1 MQNVMTPLLKAVK
14 ACSEVDAASVWCL
27 DVSAGIAQLIA
38 HSNADTRAY
47 RHEIL
52 DATFIEKILGDDIL
66 SFQGAA
72 SALDYLTTPGYIAVW
87 RVAEV
92 GSQCY
97 FLVGFQED
105 RPLTVLQLERLRSF
119 VELMQALWT
128 SSWGARRRVQGR
140 LLSHHV
146 RFSEER
152 IRRQIAQLL
161 HGPLQT
167 KVLLLEKDIHDLRQE
182 WLENPKECVDRLA
195 GIETRLAHFR
205 DHDLRALSHRLYP
218 DLIQV
223 GLVPALR
230 GLKGSLEP
238 RLKVRL
244 YISEAL
250 QVLDTPIKNRLPE
263 SLRLD
268 LYRVIEEAANNAMRH
283 GAAQCL
289 EVRLD
294 YSPIEGICLWI
305 QDDGMG
311 WRAADP
317 RPGFGLRTIERRLRR
332 WHGRLTIHTD
342 SAGGAALTIAIPYRA
357 APARH
362 RNVGG

>member
-1 MQNVMTPLLKAVK
+1 MKNVMTPLLKAVK
-14 ACSEVDAASVWCL
+14 ACSEVDAASVWYL
-27 DVSAGIAQLIA
+27 DMSTGLAQLIA
-38 HSNADTRAY
+38 HSNADTRAD
-47 RHEIL
+47 RHETL
-52 DATFIEKILGDDIL
+52 DASCLEKILGDDVL
-66 SFQGAA
+66 SYKGAVPA
-72 SALDYLTTPGYIAVW
+72 VDSLAMPGYIAVW

-92 GSQCY
+92 GSHSY
-97 FLVGFQED
+97 FLVGFQKE
-105 RPLTVLQLERLRSF
+105 RPLTLRQLQRLRSF
-119 VELMQALWT
+119 VEVVQALLT
-128 SSWGARRRVQGR
+128 SAWGASHRIQGR
-140 LLSHHV
+140 LVSHYV

-182 WLENPKECVDRLA
+182 WLENPMECMDRLA
-195 GIETRLAHFR
+195 DIEARLAHFR

-238 RLKVRL
+238 RLTVRL

-250 QVLDTPIKNRLPE
+250 QALDTPIKNRLPE

-294 YSPIEGICLWI
+294 YSPVEGLYLRI
-305 QDDGMG
+305 QDDGVG
-311 WRAADP
+311 WHAEDP
-317 RPGFGLRTIERRLRR
+317 RPGFGLRMIQRRLRR
-332 WHGRLTIHTD
+332 WHGRLTIHAD
-342 SAGGAALTIAIPYRA
+342 GSGGAALTITIPYRV

-362 RNVGG
+362 LNVGG